1 MTSSLIVFF
10 RSCKS
15 FLEWIP
21 AQCPLET
28 PESIDGG
35 PSKNQVST
43 RYFYVVKKILI
54 KVLMSF
60 YEDRESGGEENVEV
74 KEEEEEM
81 CLCIRT

>member
-1 MTSSLIVFF
+1 
-10 RSCKS
+10 
-15 FLEWIP
+15 
-21 AQCPLET
+21 
-28 PESIDGG
+28 
-35 PSKNQVST
+35 
-43 RYFYVVKKILI
+43 VVKKILI